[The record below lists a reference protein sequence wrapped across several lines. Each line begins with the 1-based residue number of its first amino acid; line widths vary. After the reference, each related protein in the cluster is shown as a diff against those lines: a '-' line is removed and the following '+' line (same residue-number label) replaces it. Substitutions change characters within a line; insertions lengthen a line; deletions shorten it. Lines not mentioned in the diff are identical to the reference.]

1 MRVLLIHRQ
10 GPGQFVHLARALAAD
25 DPASVVMIAGRA
37 VADAP
42 CRMVAAPPAR
52 APGAATHPY
61 LLPSEAAVLAGQ
73 ATARAVLG
81 LAREGWRPDVVLVH
95 PGWGDALFLPEVMP
109 GAPMVAYAEYYHRT
123 DGTEI
128 GWDDHLSLDAEAR
141 CALGL
146 RNAPLLLALEAAAA
160 AIAPTRWQRD
170 LHPRPF
176 RDRIVVI
183 HEGVDVEVVRPD
195 AQARLVLP
203 CGTVLTAAD
212 EVVSYVARDL
222 EPVRGFPWLMRAL
235 PHLLERRPGARVVIC
250 GGDGV
255 SYGRRPGRAATWREA
270 MLAETGPLPGRVH
283 FVGTLAYRDYLAL
296 LQVSR
301 LHLHP
306 SAPFVLSWSLTE
318 AMAAGAAVLAADTA
332 PLREVIRDG
341 VNGFLDEP
349 RDPAGF
355 ARRAGDLLGRHQA
368 LGAVRRAAR
377 RTISLRFRR
386 EAALL
391 RQRAL
396 LERVAAGWRAPAPPG
411 ADPTPGPQAR
421 PRAAAAR
428 ASSQAG

>member
-1 MRVLLIHRQ
+1 
-10 GPGQFVHLARALAAD
+10 
-25 DPASVVMIAGRA
+25 
-37 VADAP
+37 
-42 CRMVAAPPAR
+42 
-52 APGAATHPY
+52 
-61 LLPSEAAVLAGQ
+61 
-73 ATARAVLG
+73 
-81 LAREGWRPDVVLVH
+81 
-95 PGWGDALFLPEVMP
+95 
-109 GAPMVAYAEYYHRT
+109 VAYAEYYYGA

-128 GWDDHLSLDAEAR
+128 GWDEHLSLDAEAR

-170 LHPRPF
+170 LHPAPF
-176 RDRIVVI
+176 RNRIVVI
-183 HEGVDVEVVRPD
+183 HEGVDIDAVRAD
-195 AQARLVLP
+195 AQARLALP
-203 CGTVLTAAD
+203 CGTILTAAD
-212 EVVSYVARDL
+212 EVVSYVARNL

-235 PHLLERRPGARVVIC
+235 PHLLERRPEAHIVIC

-255 SYGRRPGRAATWREA
+255 SYGRRPDRAASWREA

-283 FVGTLAYRDYLAL
+283 FAGTLPYRDYLAL
-296 LQVSR
+296 LQLSR

-318 AMAAGAAVLAADTA
+318 AMAAGAVVLAADTA

-341 VNGFLDEP
+341 VNGFLAEP

-355 ARRAGDLLGRHQA
+355 ALRAAELLGRHQT
-368 LGAVRRAAR
+368 LGRVRRAAR

-396 LERVAAGWRAPAPPG
+396 LERVAAGWRATASPEAAPP
-411 ADPTPGPQAR
+411 PGPQAQ
-421 PRAAAAR
+421 PRAAGGR
-428 ASSQAG
+428 ASSPAA